1 MNMNFLKKAAVMLAF
16 VSASFGAQK
25 AAAQETPVKKKAQTE
40 TVSDIK
46 KTEAIK
52 KQGDKKASQDKAAIA
67 KQQQQDIERT
77 IKQKL
82 QSGELKLAKPTYT
95 DLKNDKGEV
104 IGQLVQEN
112 YINTATNKV
121 AGYHTYSRTYEKTTT
136 RTPYLKKGEKLPDA
150 PFVRAA
156 PAPVKPVGKF
166 VYKPTVVV
174 TPAERAKIEAEVKA
188 LDPAER
194 VRRNAIFK
202 AKLARNRA
210 IQKKNFEAQQAAT
223 PVATPD
229 IKVAAMPPRFAPD
242 VIDTLVSTDSKEK
255 IQELSAVLFQDSVA
269 TPEVVKEKRPMKIRL
284 NYGQTTVISP
294 DGSDL
299 YSGKAFKFMELG
311 VTSPTFGP
319 KGTVGELFS
328 IDADIKIGKA
338 PKAEVTAD
346 NPGCGCPN
354 ALVINGGDNN
364 KLAYRGELSLLV
376 GKDFN
381 LGNKQQFTFGAH
393 VAVGGVIRSKPVI
406 TDKPGLAFKKALP
419 EVINAPETFGGFAE
433 LRTRAQWN
441 INKNL
446 AVFVEGNYGAQTF
459 KTNTESVYR
468 PNAKVNNPL
477 AEERP
482 YGNGALDKAKTFIT
496 GKGGLVWTLGR

>member
-25 AAAQETPVKKKAQTE
+25 ASAQETPVKKKAQTE
-40 TVSDIK
+40 TVTK
-46 KTEAIK
+46 KTDAVK
-52 KQGDKKASQDKAAIA
+52 KQDDKKASQDKAAIA
-67 KQQQQDIERT
+67 KQQQEDVEKT

-82 QSGELKLAKPTYT
+82 QSGELKLGKPTYT
-95 DLKNDKGEV
+95 DLKNDKGDV

-112 YINTATNKV
+112 YINTATNKI
-121 AGYHTYSRTYEKTTT
+121 AGYHKYSRTYEKTTT
-136 RTPYLKKGEKLPDA
+136 RTPYVKKGEQLPDA

-242 VIDTLVSTDSKEK
+242 VIDTLVSTNTEEK
-255 IQELSAVLFQDSVA
+255 IKELSAVLFQDSVA
-269 TPEVVKEKRPMKIRL
+269 TPVAVEEKRPMKLRI
-284 NYGQTTVISP
+284 NYGQTGVISP
-294 DGSDL
+294 DGTDL
-299 YSGKAFKFMELG
+299 MSGKSFKFME
-311 VTSPTFGP
+311 FGITTP
-319 KGTVGELFS
+319 VFGKKGTVGEWFS
-328 IDADIKIGKA
+328 VDADFKIGYG
-338 PKAEVTAD
+338 PKAENTIRS
-346 NPGCGCPN
+346 PGCGCLGGVQIN
-354 ALVINGGDNN
+354 ADQS
-364 KLAYRGELSLLV
+364 KLAYRGELSLLT

-381 LGNKQQFTFGAH
+381 VGKKDQFTFGTH
-393 VAVGGVIRSKPVI
+393 LAVGGVIRSIPVI
-406 TDKPGLAFKKALP
+406 TDKGLPQMKQITP
-419 EVINAPETFGGFAE
+419 EVIKAPQNFGGFAE
-433 LRTRAQWN
+433 ARLRGQWN
-441 INKNL
+441 ITKNM
-446 AVFVEGNYGAQTF
+446 AVFAEYNIGAQTF
-459 KTNTESVYR
+459 KTNTESVFL
-468 PNAKVNNPL
+468 PNAKQNNEL
-477 AEERP
+477 ASEYP
-482 YGNGALDKAKTFIT
+482 YGKGALDKSKIFQT
-496 GKGGLVWTLGR
+496 GKAGLVFTLGR